1 MRIEFGA
8 DQAWPHPDH
17 TILAGRVHEAD
28 ILLGDVFTEV
38 VWTPWLPEHI
48 VGTRVGEPII
58 PHTVALRVEGIEAYQ
73 HSLEFLSSG
82 MTGALKLTGAGQE
95 LLLAIDFSARDGRWH
110 LAGERHDQLGT

>member
-1 MRIEFGA
+1 MRIKFGA

-82 MTGALKLTGAGQE
+82 MTGALKLIGAGQE